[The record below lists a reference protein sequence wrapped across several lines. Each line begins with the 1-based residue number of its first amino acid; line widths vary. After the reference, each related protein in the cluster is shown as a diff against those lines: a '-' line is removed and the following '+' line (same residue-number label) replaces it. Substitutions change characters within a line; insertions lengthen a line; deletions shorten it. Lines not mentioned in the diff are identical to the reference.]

1 MAINVRRAARFV
13 AMNGSHAN
21 IEKQSVDLLF
31 IGEDDQQYAIELD
44 PAVIPPMMITILGH
58 AKELRASLDDDLP
71 SQALQPKNMSVVM
84 NPEGRLAWK
93 IEMESGL
100 DLVLQVEPAQFRALD
115 ATFAE
120 MRTLMSRTVQ

>member
-71 SQALQPKNMSVVM
+71 TQALQPKNMTVAM
-84 NPEGRLAWK
+84 NSEGGLAWK
-93 IEMESGL
+93 IELEAGL
-100 DLVLQVEPAQFRALD
+100 DLLLQVRPDQFRALD

-120 MRTLMSRTVQ
+120 MRALIDRKVQ